1 MISFKFAVMA
11 PVRFTA
17 SLCSWSSRNS
27 RILLDKM
34 RRFLFLLAGISF
46 LVLTACAGGGG
57 GGSSGGPEAF
67 EVKLTFAPI
76 DNGFRIAN
84 QSTFGDF
91 VSLNITAT
99 SGDTVVKKGDIDI
112 TEFVD
117 NGYYE
122 FTGLAELEWKFEIIG
137 ISDGGEQEVG
147 IDFIWQENEDD
158 HDNGGIWSGANYDG
172 DARADRADNDDDNDG
187 VNDTHPD
194 NCPRGGDT
202 GWTSNNSND
211 HDGDG
216 CQDASEDEDDDNDG
230 INDGPDGCPKGVT
243 GWMSNSSSD
252 NDGDGCQDATED
264 KDGGQVADDDNDG
277 HTNGVDVDDDG
288 DGLIEIANATE
299 LDAVRHQLD
308 GTGRKLSADGAL
320 DDTGCGNGNDITSC
334 SGYELVANISL
345 AAYRDGN
352 GWQPLG
358 HATSA
363 SLVSGCRGANFN
375 GIFEGNGFMISDLNI
390 NRPNQWCVGLFGQ
403 LAANSEIRNLT
414 LRAESVIGRIA
425 VGGLV
430 GEGNSARI
438 VSSSVVV
445 DEVSGTDLYIGGLV
459 GLGEA
464 VEIHYSSVVAAEVRG
479 GEDTGGLVGWGRSAR
494 IVSSS
499 VVAAVIN
506 GSEQIGGLVA
516 VGDSARIYSSSVVA
530 GEVSGV
536 GKVGG
541 LVGDALSAQI
551 YSSSVVVAKVGGFGN
566 GGALAGAFNASSR
579 VAYSYVVSDSQ
590 ADALAKDG
598 IDAGAEGAASYWYN
612 ATSPFTS
619 GSDGEAK
626 TSSELTSPSPYT
638 GIYAKWG
645 DNPVVFEDGSTSD
658 EPLAVWCDKDNSGV
672 IEGDEENN
680 DNRIWDFGETN
691 EYPAIRCTPLD
702 PDDWRNLWSLDMDGE
717 PQLNQMLL
725 NNTLNQ

>member
-17 SLCSWSSRNS
+17 SLCYWYYWSSRIS

-57 GGSSGGPEAF
+57 GGSSGGPGNGGSESF

-230 INDGPDGCPKGVT
+230 TEDRDEIAECVLEVDC
-243 GWMSNSSSD
+243 D
-252 NDGDGCQDATED
+252 NDGTMD
-264 KDGGQVADDDNDG
+264 
-277 HTNGVDVDDDG
+277 GVDVDDDG
-288 DGLIEIANATE
+288 DGLIEIGTAE
-299 LDAVRHQLD
+299 QLDAVRY
-308 GTGRKLSADGAL
+308 AL
-320 DDTGCGNGNDITSC
+320 NGNGSRSSEMAALNTTGCGDGSDITSC
-334 SGYELVANISL
+334 SDYELVANISL
-345 AAYRDGN
+345 AAYRDGK

-358 HATSA
+358 RDTDGSRFGCQGAA
-363 SLVSGCRGANFN
+363 FSGTFD
-375 GIFEGNGFMISDLNI
+375 GNGWTISNLSI
-390 NRPNQWCVGLFGQ
+390 NRPDQWCVGLFGRI
-403 LAANSEIRNLT
+403 AANSEIRNLT
-414 LRAESVIGRIA
+414 LHAEAVIGLLG

-430 GEGNSARI
+430 GVGDSARI

-445 DEVSGTDLYIGGLV
+445 GEVRGNQVIGGLM
-459 GLGEA
+459 GNGISA
-464 VEIHYSSVVAAEVRG
+464 QIFSSSVVAGEVSG
-479 GEDTGGLVGWGRSAR
+479 SGNTVGGLAGNGRSAR

-499 VVAAVIN
+499 VVAAVID
-506 GSEQIGGLVA
+506 GSDVGGLV
-516 VGDSARIYSSSVVA
+516 GEGESARIYSSSVVA
-530 GEVSGV
+530 DEVSG
-536 GKVGG
+536 GDTVGG
-541 LVGDALSAQI
+541 LIGTALSAQI
-551 YSSSVVVAKVGGFGN
+551 YSSSVVVAKVGGAGN
-566 GGALAGAFNASSR
+566 GGALAGSFNGSSR
-579 VAYSYVVSDSQ
+579 VAYSYVVSDSL
-590 ADALAKDG
+590 ADALSRDG
-598 IDAGAEGAASYWYN
+598 IEAGAEGAVSYWYN
-612 ATSPFTS
+612 ATSPFTG

-626 TSSELTSPSPYT
+626 TSNELTSPSPYT
-638 GIYAKWG
+638 GIYAKWA
-645 DNPVVFEDGSTSD
+645 DNPVVFDNSSIMID
-658 EPLAVWCDKDNSGV
+658 EPLAVWCDRDNSGI

-680 DNRIWDFGETN
+680 DNRIWDFGERN
-691 EYPAIRCTPLD
+691 EYPAIRCTPLA

>member
-17 SLCSWSSRNS
+17 SLCSWSSRIS

-57 GGSSGGPEAF
+57 GGSSGGPGNGGSESF

-277 HTNGVDVDDDG
+277 HTNYVDVDDDG
-288 DGLIEIANATE
+288 DGLIEIATAAE
-299 LDAVRHQLD
+299 LDAVRHALN
-308 GTGRKLSADGAL
+308 GRGRKLLAGGPL
-320 DDTGCGNGNDITSC
+320 DTTGCGRNVGDTC

-345 AAYRDGN
+345 ATYSDGD

-358 HATSA
+358 HDTSS
-363 SLVSGCRGANFN
+363 SLGCQGTAFSGT
-375 GIFEGNGFMISDLNI
+375 FEGNGWTISNLSI
-390 NRPNQWCVGLFGQ
+390 NRPNQWCVSLFGRI
-403 LAANSEIRNLT
+403 AANSEIRNLT
-414 LRAESVIGRIA
+414 LHAEAVIGNIG

-430 GEGNSARI
+430 GSGDSARI
-438 VSSSVVV
+438 IS
-445 DEVSGTDLYIGGLV
+445 
-459 GLGEA
+459 
-464 VEIHYSSVVAAEVRG
+464 SSVVAAEVSG
-479 GEDTGGLVGWGRSAR
+479 VSEVGGLMGNGISAQIFSSSVVAGEVSGSGNTVGGLAGNGRSAR

-499 VVAAVIN
+499 VVAAVID
-506 GSEQIGGLVA
+506 GSDVGGLV
-516 VGDSARIYSSSVVA
+516 GEGESARIFSSSVVA
-530 GEVSGV
+530 GEVSGS
-536 GKVGG
+536 GNTVGG
-541 LVGDALSAQI
+541 LIGTALSAQI
-551 YSSSVVVAKVGGFGN
+551 YSSSVVVAKVGGAGN
-566 GGALAGAFNASSR
+566 GGALAGSFNGSSR
-579 VAYSYVVSDSQ
+579 VAYSYVVSDSL
-590 ADALAKDG
+590 AAALSRYG
-598 IDAGAEGAASYWYN
+598 EGVGAVSYWYN
-612 ATSPFTS
+612 ATSPFTG

-626 TSSELTSPSPYT
+626 TSNELTSPSPYT
-638 GIYAKWG
+638 GIYAKWA
-645 DNPVVFEDGSTSD
+645 DNPVVFDNSSIMID
-658 EPLAVWCDKDNSGV
+658 EPLAVWCDRDNSGI

-680 DNRIWDFGETN
+680 DNRIWDFGERN
-691 EYPAIRCTPLD
+691 EYPAIRCTPLA

-717 PQLNQMLL
+717 PQLNRTRLDQLL
-725 NNTLNQ
+725 P